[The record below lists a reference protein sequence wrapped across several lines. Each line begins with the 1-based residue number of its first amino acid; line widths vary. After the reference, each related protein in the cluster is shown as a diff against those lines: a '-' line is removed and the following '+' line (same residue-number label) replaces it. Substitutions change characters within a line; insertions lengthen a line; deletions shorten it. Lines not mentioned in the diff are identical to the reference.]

1 MQPGPVAACRSC
13 ENILNLI
20 QKPQYWL
27 KGAKRMA
34 RREDELVVQEQMKE
48 VLMNEQRQRAIL
60 GVRVN

>member
-1 MQPGPVAACRSC
+1 
-13 ENILNLI
+13 
-20 QKPQYWL
+20 
-27 KGAKRMA
+27 MA